1 MCCSFVQKLFFFS
14 IIADS
19 LKEFASMITSV
30 EDERERMVIL
40 FSSRMTINIIIVMI
54 IIILNQESQAT
65 KSGISQV
72 FVHFLHISHLSH
84 LCGSSFWVKLFN
96 IHGYIVSTF
105 SF

>member
-1 MCCSFVQKLFFFS
+1 
-14 IIADS
+14 
-19 LKEFASMITSV
+19 MIVSV

-40 FSSRMTINIIIVMI
+40 FSSHMTINIIIVMI

-72 FVHFLHISHLSH
+72 FVHFLHISHL
-84 LCGSSFWVKLFN
+84 CGSSFWVKIFK
-96 IHGYIVSTF
+96 IHCYIGSTF

>member
-1 MCCSFVQKLFFFS
+1 
-14 IIADS
+14 
-19 LKEFASMITSV
+19 MIVSV

-40 FSSRMTINIIIVMI
+40 FSSHMTINIIIVMI

-72 FVHFLHISHLSH
+72 FVHFLHISHFSH
-84 LCGSSFWVKLFN
+84 LCGSSFWVKIFK
-96 IHGYIVSTF
+96 IHCFIGSTF

>member
-1 MCCSFVQKLFFFS
+1 
-14 IIADS
+14 
-19 LKEFASMITSV
+19 MINSV

-40 FSSRMTINIIIVMI
+40 FSSCMTISIIIVMI

-72 FVHFLHISHLSH
+72 FVHFLHISHFSH
-84 LCGSSFWVKLFN
+84 LCGSSFWVKIFK
-96 IHGYIVSTF
+96 IHCYIGSTF